1 MGGHQTAQCIYC
13 LEKKQLA
20 DFNTEHVLHRAF
32 GGFEGA
38 LTLVAPYDAAVCRDC
53 NDEFSGTIDLA
64 ITRDSI
70 GALLRVD
77 AGLKSV
83 NEMGG
88 MFRRRLTVRL
98 KEDHEYGP
106 LYLTLLP
113 GPTAETYVVAPA
125 PQVRFAKHGGGY
137 KCLTEDQLKTTNP
150 NDDAEINP
158 EKNDLFWNR
167 RDDEAGERLVALL
180 ATYGVSFKK
189 GESFQMLE
197 GVTEVDA
204 ETQWLADRVIARAV
218 AKIAFNYLAK
228 VSGAVSP
235 EFIFQPMFDDTR
247 RFIRNDEGKAGRF
260 VQVTPPPESLGLD
273 ERPSQDHVLALK
285 WDEDDKGHILGFVK
299 LFGFAEYIV
308 RLAKSPPGVWLEI
321 GAAHSY
327 KLEDRVVV
335 KSVQGRFI
343 RPAPRISR
351 TTGIIAANPK

>member
-1 MGGHQTAQCIYC
+1 MGEDQRVRCIYC
-13 LEKKQLA
+13 LERKPLS

-38 LTLVAPYDAAVCRDC
+38 LTLVAPYDPGVCRDC
-53 NDEFSGTIDLA
+53 NNEFGKTIDIA

-70 GALLRVD
+70 EALLRVD

-83 NEMGG
+83 EEMKG
-88 MFRRRLTVRL
+88 MFRRRLTARL
-98 KEDHEYGP
+98 EDDHEWGP
-106 LYLTLLP
+106 LYMTFLP

-167 RDDEAGERLVALL
+167 LDDHAGERLVALL

-189 GESFQMLE
+189 GNPFQVPE
-197 GVTEVDA
+197 GITEVDT
-204 ETQWLADRVIARAV
+204 ETRWLADRVIARAV

-235 EFIFQPMFDDTR
+235 EFIFRPMFDDVR
-247 RFIRNDEGKAGRF
+247 RFIRNDDGKAGKF
-260 VQVTPPPESLGLD
+260 VHVTPPPESLGLH
-273 ERPSQDHVLALK
+273 ERPSQDHVLAVR
-285 WDEDDKGHILGFVK
+285 WEEDDAGHILGFVK

-308 RLAKSPPGVWLEI
+308 RLAKSPTGVWLDI
-321 GAAHSY
+321 GTAHNY
-327 KLEDRVVV
+327 KLEEGVVV
-335 KSVQGRFI
+335 KAVQGRFI
-343 RPAPRISR
+343 RPAPRVSR
-351 TTGIIAANPK
+351 TSGIIAADLK